1 VIQPET
7 ILSNILS
14 ERSEERIYREI
25 REKEIM
31 FVKPMI
37 TVLSE
42 GSSAEDDYVC
52 LEIGCTC
59 CDKEYLL
66 GTSLTG
72 YMSWRAG
79 ALVQDA
85 FPEVPKEYRE
95 MFISGTC
102 PKCWDDMFNNEDE
115 V

>member
-1 VIQPET
+1 
-7 ILSNILS
+7 
-14 ERSEERIYREI
+14 
-25 REKEIM
+25 M

-59 CDKEYLL
+59 CHNAYLL

-102 PKCWDDMFNNEDE
+102 PECFADMFGSSDDDDE
-115 V
+115 TITL

>member
-1 VIQPET
+1 
-7 ILSNILS
+7 
-14 ERSEERIYREI
+14 
-25 REKEIM
+25 
-31 FVKPMI
+31 
-37 TVLSE
+37 
-42 GSSAEDDYVC
+42 
-52 LEIGCTC
+52 
-59 CDKEYLL
+59 
-66 GTSLTG
+66 
-72 YMSWRAG
+72 MSWRAG